1 MNKKLFWMVAIGYTA
16 LVYVL
21 YYVFETALGVFLRQL
36 SFFALGFSIL
46 WFFLPPNKRFHSIIF
61 LQKKKRK
68 IPQINLRSLWRIKF
82 SKQN

>member
-1 MNKKLFWMVAIGYTA
+1 VDKKLFWTVAIGYTA

-46 WFFLPPNKRFHSIIF
+46 WFFYRLIKDSIRLFFYKRR
-61 LQKKKRK
+61 KRK
-68 IPQINLRSLWRIKF
+68 EVDES
-82 SKQN
+82 

>member
-21 YYVFETALGVFLRQL
+21 YYVFETALGGFLRQV

-46 WFFLPPNKRFHSIIF
+46 WYFYRLIKDSIRLFLYKR
-61 LQKKKRK
+61 KKRK
-68 IPQINLRSLWRIKF
+68 E
-82 SKQN
+82 